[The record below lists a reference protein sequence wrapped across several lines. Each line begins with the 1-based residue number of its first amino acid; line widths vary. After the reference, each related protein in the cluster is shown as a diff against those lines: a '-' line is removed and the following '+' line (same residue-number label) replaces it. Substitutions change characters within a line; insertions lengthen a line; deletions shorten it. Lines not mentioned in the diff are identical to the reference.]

1 MLQHSFFRTSALVL
15 ASLVALAAGCTGG
28 GGATGNVDHMQ
39 VTLSRFEISVTNV
52 SGHVLTDVVAEIE
65 PVGPG
70 THFVAR
76 TYRLGNGET
85 RSWDHSA
92 FSDGDSVPF
101 SPRNKKAKTVI
112 VTAKDLDG
120 KTLRVETPFTTS

>member
-1 MLQHSFFRTSALVL
+1 MVHPVFRTSALVL
-15 ASLVALAAGCTGG
+15 APLVLLAVGCGG
-28 GGATGNVDHMQ
+28 GGAATGDTDHLQ
-39 VTLSRFEISVTNV
+39 VTLSRFEVSVTNT

-70 THFVAR
+70 THFVVR

-85 RSWDHSA
+85 RAWDHSS
-92 FSDGDSVPF
+92 FMDGDSVPF

-112 VTAKDLDG
+112 VSAKDLDG
-120 KTLRVETPFTTS
+120 KTLRVETPFKAQ

>member
-1 MLQHSFFRTSALVL
+1 MPHPFFRASVL
-15 ASLVALAAGCTGG
+15 ALAPLLGLVAGCGG
-28 GGATGNVDHMQ
+28 GGATAGDLDHLQ
-39 VTLSRFEISVTNV
+39 VTLSRFEVSVTNT

-70 THFVAR
+70 THFVVR

-85 RSWDHSA
+85 RSWPHSS
-92 FSDGDSVPF
+92 FTDGDSVPF
-101 SPRNKKAKTVI
+101 SPRNKKAKLVI

-120 KTLRVETPFTTS
+120 RTLRVEVPFKS